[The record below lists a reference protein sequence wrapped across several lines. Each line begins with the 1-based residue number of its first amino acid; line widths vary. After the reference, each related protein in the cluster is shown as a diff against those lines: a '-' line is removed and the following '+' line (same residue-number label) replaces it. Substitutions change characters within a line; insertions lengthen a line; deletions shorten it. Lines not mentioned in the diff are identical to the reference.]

1 MLFASLID
9 ESKDLL
15 QIVHIMN
22 LQDLKFVFPVFISEF
37 SSANI
42 VDLVT
47 CYFDLIVKIVFPIQ
61 L

>member
-22 LQDLKFVFPVFISEF
+22 LQDLKFVFPIFINEF

-42 VDLVT
+42 IDLVT
-47 CYFDLIVKIVFPIQ
+47 CYLNLIVKIIFPIQ